1 MLFVRTL
8 SKMRR
13 SNVLILILVFKSS
26 INGQM
31 ASIICS
37 RDTQIV
43 YILEGLSDVSAY
55 SVIFDKMFK
64 IYSLI
69 LLFGG
74 GVFFNW
80 PRTYNSQILLPVRLN
95 SLRISFDIFCLSAIF
110 PSVIFYTNW
119 GTIGLW
125 FIFSNKRIYSI
136 NFNAMRATLKFGSP
150 NNFIRIGRKFLAIV

>member
-1 MLFVRTL
+1 
-8 SKMRR
+8 
-13 SNVLILILVFKSS
+13 
-26 INGQM
+26 M

-80 PRTYNSQILLPVRLN
+80 PRTYNSQILLQ
-95 SLRISFDIFCLSAIF
+95 
-110 PSVIFYTNW
+110 T
-119 GTIGLW
+119 
-125 FIFSNKRIYSI
+125 
-136 NFNAMRATLKFGSP
+136 
-150 NNFIRIGRKFLAIV
+150 